1 MRRRSCAS
9 PATTLAA
16 SASAMRATGTDV
28 GGATAKESA
37 NVASATL
44 TTRVTQLCT
53 EACGMRTR
61 RGRHA
66 TPCGMPPPDAAS
78 VSAQL
83 VLHVFGTQVLP
94 IHEQIGSLL

>member
-16 SASAMRATGTDV
+16 SASVMRARGTDV
-28 GGATAKESA
+28 GGATANDSA
-37 NVASATL
+37 NVASARL
-44 TTRVTQLCT
+44 TTRATQLCT
-53 EACGMRTR
+53 VAWSTRAR

-83 VLHVFGTQVLP
+83 VLHVFGKQVLP